1 MKKII
6 LNNNLLGCLF
16 LTCPPCSS
24 PYVGRRVRF
33 FVAVIVLISTISSA
47 ISQNEK
53 KNINKITIVIHA
65 GAGTIL
71 KGNMTPEKE
80 DAYKTKLKEALQV
93 GYEILK
99 VEGSSLDAVEAAI
112 NVLED
117 SPLFNAGKGAV
128 FTNEGKNELD
138 ASIMDGKTL
147 NAGAVAAVTVIK
159 NPVSAARKV
168 MENSPHVLLCY
179 AGAEKFAKEQ
189 GLEIVD
195 PSYFFTEKRY
205 KYFKENKKK
214 EQGTKDKERGTGVE
228 DQKDDPGGKGDIKDI
243 SNVHSFGTVG
253 AVALDVNGNL
263 AAGTSTGGM
272 SNKRF
277 GRIGDS
283 PIIGAGTYA
292 NNKTCAVSATGHGE
306 YFIRSV
312 VAYDISAL
320 MEYKGASLEKA
331 ANEVIM
337 KKLVELGG
345 TGGVISVDKDG
356 NIAMPFNT
364 AGMFRG
370 YVKGDGEIIVRIYK

>member
-1 MKKII
+1 MK
-6 LNNNLLGCLF
+6 
-16 LTCPPCSS
+16 
-24 PYVGRRVRF
+24 F
-33 FVAVIVLISTISSA
+33 FVAAIVLISTFSSA
-47 ISQNEK
+47 ISQNGK
-53 KNINKITIVIHA
+53 RNINKITIVIHG

-71 KGNMTPEKE
+71 KENMTPEKE
-80 DAYKTKLKEALQV
+80 DAYKTKLKEALQA

-99 VEGSSLDAVEAAI
+99 KGGSSLDAVEAAI

-128 FTNEGKNELD
+128 FTSEGKNELD

-189 GLEIVD
+189 GVEIVD
-195 PSYFFTEKRY
+195 PSYFFTERRH
-205 KYFKENKKK
+205 KYYKENEIK
-214 EQGTKDKERGTGVE
+214 EQGTKDKGPPLDKKEIQRGKRRTGDE
-228 DQKDDPGGKGDIKDI
+228 GQKDGLGGKGDIKDI

-277 GRIGDS
+277 GRVGDS

-306 YFIRSV
+306 YFIRLV
-312 VAYDISAL
+312 VAYDISAM
-320 MEYKGASLEKA
+320 MEYKGTSLEKA

-345 TGGVISVDKDG
+345 TGGVISVDKEG

-370 YVKGDGEIIVRIYK
+370 YVKEDGKIKVFIYK